1 MKIIAIIPARG
12 GSKSIPLKNIKILN
26 GKPLIA
32 YTIETA
38 TNSKIF
44 DKIIVSTDH
53 TKIAKICEKFSS
65 VDIINR
71 PAHLSLDTSSSESAI
86 LHACDVLN
94 EHMNYTPDVIFT
106 LEPTSPF
113 RSINTILQCEKII
126 KKPTVSSVVSVL
138 KSTEVFGII
147 DDGEFSLLNPNQS
160 RRRQERKPVYKVT
173 STIFAT
179 KLKIIKTTND
189 VMGGFTAPC
198 EVSREEAI
206 DINNNFDLSLAEAM
220 FQIRKNQK

>member
-1 MKIIAIIPARG
+1 M
-12 GSKSIPLKNIKILN
+12 
-26 GKPLIA
+26 
-32 YTIETA
+32 
-38 TNSKIF
+38 
-44 DKIIVSTDH
+44 
-53 TKIAKICEKFSS
+53 
-65 VDIINR
+65 
-71 PAHLSLDTSSSESAI
+71 
-86 LHACDVLN
+86 
-94 EHMNYTPDVIFT
+94 
-106 LEPTSPF
+106 
-113 RSINTILQCEKII
+113 
-126 KKPTVSSVVSVL
+126 VSVL